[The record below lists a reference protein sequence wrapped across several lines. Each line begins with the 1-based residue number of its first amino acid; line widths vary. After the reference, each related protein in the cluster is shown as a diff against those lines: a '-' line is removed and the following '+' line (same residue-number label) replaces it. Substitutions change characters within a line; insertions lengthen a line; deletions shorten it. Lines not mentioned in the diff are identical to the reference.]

1 MQRLRTAIGPYLG
14 TKSYYKGAL
23 AVMLPVTV
31 QQLVNNLFNVIDNL
45 MVGALDVQGLAMS
58 AVTVANRPV
67 MIFNGFIFGLA
78 GAGGLLISQYYGA
91 RDRKACMGI
100 FWTQMAL
107 AVLNAAVFFALLFG
121 VPEAIMRI
129 YVTDPQTIALGV
141 SYMRVISFSYFPAAI
156 SSACVFSLRSLG
168 QNRASM
174 MVSLASMGVNALC
187 NYALIFG
194 HFGLPRLGVAGAAYG
209 TLIAR
214 LFEMSFYMLLM
225 LRGRMYFTLEPGACL
240 RLDRGVR
247 KQFAGKAMPLIINEL
262 LYSFGLNIFFW
273 CYARLDESAL
283 PALAIAELCMQ
294 ISSVIIMGSS
304 SAISVLIG
312 TALGAG
318 ELDKARDHCKKLFTL
333 TFFIGLV
340 SMALCC
346 ILALIL
352 PNLYNLSGELKAMA
366 TRISCVMALFAP
378 VNFLYAFCFF
388 VLRAGGDTRNAS
400 LLDSGFMWAVPVPV
414 CILMALLLPGKISML
429 LAVLIV
435 QTLMNAKIVLALRV
449 LRKGTWVR
457 NLTLTRP

>member
-1 MQRLRTAIGPYLG
+1 
-14 TKSYYKGAL
+14 
-23 AVMLPVTV
+23 MLCPSMWICE
-31 QQLVNNLFNVIDNL
+31 FIFR
-45 MVGALDVQGLAMS
+45 MSLDKARGS
-58 AVTVANRPV
+58 RF
-67 MIFNGFIFGLA
+67 IFN
-78 GAGGLLISQYYGA
+78 QEDY
-91 RDRKACMGI
+91 
-100 FWTQMAL
+100 
-107 AVLNAAVFFALLFG
+107 
-121 VPEAIMRI
+121 
-129 YVTDPQTIALGV
+129 
-141 SYMRVISFSYFPAAI
+141 FSV
-156 SSACVFSLRSLG
+156 CFSC
-168 QNRASM
+168 A
-174 MVSLASMGVNALC
+174 
-187 NYALIFG
+187 
-194 HFGLPRLGVAGAAYG
+194 H
-209 TLIAR
+209 
-214 LFEMSFYMLLM
+214 
-225 LRGRMYFTLEPGACL
+225 
-240 RLDRGVR
+240 
-247 KQFAGKAMPLIINEL
+247 
-262 LYSFGLNIFFW
+262 
-273 CYARLDESAL
+273 
-283 PALAIAELCMQ
+283 
-294 ISSVIIMGSS
+294 SS
-304 SAISVLIG
+304 SRVSNSLKLTRAVISVLIG